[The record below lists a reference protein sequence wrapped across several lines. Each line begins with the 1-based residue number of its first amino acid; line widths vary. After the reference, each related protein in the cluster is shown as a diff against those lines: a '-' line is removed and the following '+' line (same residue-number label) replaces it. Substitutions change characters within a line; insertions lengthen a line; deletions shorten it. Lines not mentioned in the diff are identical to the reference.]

1 MSRTVTAFFD
11 TREEAQAA
19 QARLQ
24 SSSIDADRIRII
36 DKSSSASTSAGTAT
50 SSDGENR
57 GFFSSLTNMF
67 LPDEDAYS
75 YSEGI
80 NRGGYLLCATVDD
93 HEADEA
99 TRILEESNSVDF
111 ESREQEWRSSGWSGY
126 DRNTHGSQYGLSGH
140 AYSASGAPTTANSA
154 AGTTTAGMGQQ
165 SQSFGTSET
174 MGDRTVA
181 EEHIPLVEE
190 ELRVGKREVNRG
202 GARVRSY
209 VREIPVHEAIRL
221 RDEHV
226 SVERRPVD
234 QRLGAGE
241 LTGDLLREREIEMT
255 ETHEEAVV
263 GKEARVRE
271 ELVVRKTAEEHEE
284 QIDDT
289 VRRTE
294 VEVDEGLTGRT
305 GMGSTGPTGT
315 GTGSAFGFQDRDHDG
330 TPDAV
335 DTDLDRTNDP
345 AYRR

>member
-24 SSSIDADRIRII
+24 SSRIDAERIRII
-36 DKSSSASTSAGTAT
+36 DKTSNIASGDSSSATST
-50 SSDGENR
+50 DGENR

-80 NRGGYLLCATVDD
+80 NRGGYLLCATVDEN
-93 HEADEA
+93 EADEA
-99 TRILEESNSVDF
+99 IRVLEESNSVDF
-111 ESREQEWRSSGWSGY
+111 ESREQEWRGTGWGGY
-126 DRNTHGSQYGLSGH
+126 DREAHGSQYRLSGH
-140 AYSASGAPTTANSA
+140 GYSATDTPTTAGSI
-154 AGTTTAGMGQQ
+154 QQ
-165 SQSFGTSET
+165 NQALDTST
-174 MGDRTVA
+174 DRAVA

-190 ELRVGKREVNRG
+190 ELRVGKREVSRG

-209 VREIPVHEAIRL
+209 VREVPVHESVTL

-234 QRLGAGE
+234 QRIDPNSLEA
-241 LTGDLLREREIEMT
+241 GDLLRDREIEMT

-263 GKEARVRE
+263 AKEARVRE
-271 ELVVRKTAEEHEE
+271 ELVVRKSAETHEE

-294 VEVDEGLTGRT
+294 VEVDENRA
-305 GMGSTGPTGT
+305 
-315 GTGSAFGFQDRDHDG
+315 GTGSAFGFDG
-330 TPDAV
+330 
-335 DTDLDRTNDP
+335 DRTTDTERSGFERSGTDP
-345 AYRR
+345 VRRP